1 MQKKEPAGSSKSP
14 EVSTPPTGSA
24 ISISNLLDCVNNYFP
39 DILYESVLKHF
50 ENKFY
55 NYNMNLQNKKD
66 KLSLATKVVC
76 SATMYP
82 YIVYSISC
90 KMSIITIQNF
100 LVMLILTSLTKGIT
114 M

>member
-39 DILYESVLKHF
+39 DILPESVLKHF

-55 NYNMNLQNKKD
+55 IHNMNLQNKKR
-66 KLSLATKVVC
+66 
-76 SATMYP
+76 
-82 YIVYSISC
+82 YIAV
-90 KMSIITIQNF
+90 QD
-100 LVMLILTSLTKGIT
+100 
-114 M
+114 